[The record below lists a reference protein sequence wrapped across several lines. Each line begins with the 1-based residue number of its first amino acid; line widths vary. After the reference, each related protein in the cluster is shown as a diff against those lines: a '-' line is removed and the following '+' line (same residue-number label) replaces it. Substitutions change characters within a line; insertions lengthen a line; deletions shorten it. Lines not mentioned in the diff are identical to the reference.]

1 MKRLFAILISALM
14 LFTCLTVPV
23 SAERAEANIKDAA
36 SLDEALNI
44 PGGSLS
50 FSTDTQY
57 PWVVDGDAAK
67 SSNEG
72 VASST
77 SSVWINFTAS
87 AGDVIQFDWIS
98 MGEGSDAQ
106 DWDGLRVYLDG
117 TKILHKSA
125 GHPDWEHYQQEVAAG
140 EHELKFTYKKD
151 SSIDKEGDCAKI
163 DNVHVGAPILPTS
176 IEVQPVTVI
185 AGRSERAEF
194 TVNPSY
200 AYDKSVTYATADESI
215 ATVNANGGVFGVSA
229 GTTTLTVT
237 SVANPSVSGTA
248 TVTVLPSTGAAQ
260 LFGFCLDDVNEGA
273 LNGNLVSFFSDA
285 PSVITTETYFEKTT
299 YSSAFAGGN
308 IYGYVYDSNGSDTR
322 FFVMNAETFE
332 VTYPGTSYPAGM
344 LAMAY
349 NHANGTM
356 YGISAHRNNNKL
368 VSIDIATGYVT
379 EIATITGLS
388 DTPMTLAIDLQGNAY
403 TLEEN
408 SSSAGLYRLDLET
421 GAASFIGSTGAS
433 LAYMQSMTYDFAS
446 NKIYW
451 AQTYDV
457 DKTGLYTIDP
467 VTMEVTGLGRIGAAG
482 MELTGLFIKNN
493 LPVDVTPNEVTVT
506 FYDNVGAQVVE
517 TRTVP
522 SGTVLDPSTFPTAPT
537 HPGFTFLTWNY
548 TAGTP
553 IYRDTTITTR
563 YYDPNAT
570 TAVIVLNVPED
581 HWGDGSG
588 YQMLID
594 ADATAYG
601 VQIPENSSVF
611 YPGNAP
617 ASLYEVFEYKIP
629 ENADGSLNTQNMV
642 VQNSVSIEIPAGTYD
657 WCIVNPSPGD
667 KIYIATSYG
676 NTPGKANDF
685 TFEAGKTYTFTVT
698 LDGNSDRVDLAV
710 TLGGTTP
717 QQPQGMLGDT
727 DLNGSVTIADAV
739 LALRHALGLITLEG
753 QALINGD
760 VDGNGGL
767 AVADAVQ
774 ILRKA
779 MGLIDSF

>member
-1 MKRLFAILISALM
+1 MKKVFAILISALM
-14 LFTCLTVPV
+14 LFTCITVPV
-23 SAERAEANIKDAA
+23 SAERVGATPNDAA

-44 PGGSLS
+44 PGGSLR

-176 IEVQPVTVI
+176 ISVQPVTVI

-200 AYDKSVTYATADESI
+200 AYDKSVTYATADASI
-215 ATVNANGGVFGVSA
+215 ATVNANGGVFGVSE

-237 SVANPSVSGTA
+237 SAANPSVSGTA

-260 LFGFCLDDVNEGA
+260 LFGFCLDDVNGGA

-285 PSVITTETYFEKTT
+285 PSVVTTETYFEKNT
-299 YSSAFAGGN
+299 YSFAFAGGN

-379 EIATITGLS
+379 
-388 DTPMTLAIDLQGNAY
+388 
-403 TLEEN
+403 
-408 SSSAGLYRLDLET
+408 
-421 GAASFIGSTGAS
+421 
-433 LAYMQSMTYDFAS
+433 
-446 NKIYW
+446 
-451 AQTYDV
+451 
-457 DKTGLYTIDP
+457 
-467 VTMEVTGLGRIGAAG
+467 
-482 MELTGLFIKNN
+482 
-493 LPVDVTPNEVTVT
+493 
-506 FYDNVGAQVVE
+506 
-517 TRTVP
+517 
-522 SGTVLDPSTFPTAPT
+522 
-537 HPGFTFLTWNY
+537 
-548 TAGTP
+548 
-553 IYRDTTITTR
+553 
-563 YYDPNAT
+563 
-570 TAVIVLNVPED
+570 
-581 HWGDGSG
+581 
-588 YQMLID
+588 
-594 ADATAYG
+594 
-601 VQIPENSSVF
+601 
-611 YPGNAP
+611 
-617 ASLYEVFEYKIP
+617 
-629 ENADGSLNTQNMV
+629 
-642 VQNSVSIEIPAGTYD
+642 
-657 WCIVNPSPGD
+657 
-667 KIYIATSYG
+667 
-676 NTPGKANDF
+676 
-685 TFEAGKTYTFTVT
+685 
-698 LDGNSDRVDLAV
+698 
-710 TLGGTTP
+710 
-717 QQPQGMLGDT
+717 
-727 DLNGSVTIADAV
+727 
-739 LALRHALGLITLEG
+739 
-753 QALINGD
+753 
-760 VDGNGGL
+760 
-767 AVADAVQ
+767 
-774 ILRKA
+774 
-779 MGLIDSF
+779 